1 MLVGVGVADCDAPQS
16 QRHRTFQDTAQP
28 RKDCVHTRG
37 KIARGD
43 IGRANERAPRPMLLL
58 TRAHTSDSRT
68 FGPQFV
74 ELAPPW
80 PVGLLNR
87 PIDTATEFAAR
98 GPDRPTARPKR
109 STRRKRSLAAPAC
122 RSHALHANRCTAHDR
137 RGHWRSRR
145 LTAGSATETLSGKI
159 PLRCDPD
166 AAMFRERTSGS
177 KAPF

>member
-1 MLVGVGVADCDAPQS
+1 MGEAHGSEDWIDGGSSLLVGVGVADCDAPQS
-16 QRHRTFQDTAQP
+16 QRHRTFQETAQP
-28 RKDCVHTRG
+28 RKDCVHARG

-43 IGRANERAPRPMLLL
+43 IGRANERAPRPMLPP
-58 TRAHTSDSRT
+58 TRAHASDSRT

-74 ELAPPW
+74 ELPPPW

-137 RGHWRSRR
+137 RGRGTAADRR
-145 LTAGSATETLSGKI
+145 FRDRNTFGKDSA
-159 PLRCDPD
+159 
-166 AAMFRERTSGS
+166 
-177 KAPF
+177 